1 MSVSQLI
8 RDTGW
13 FEENPNNREDGI
25 IPFAY
30 RWSGDGRTIYVQENG
45 EDFHIYRGLSPFPNH
60 DRLQPYLEAHAYR
73 ITERDYCLRGE
84 ENIRQV
90 LRIIEAGRRAG
101 AE

>member
-25 IPFAY
+25 IPFVY

-45 EDFHIYRGLSPFPNH
+45 EDFQVYRGQAEYPNNE
-60 DRLQPYLEAHAYR
+60 RLRSYLESQAYH
-73 ITERDYCLRGE
+73 ITRRYYALRGE

-90 LRIIEAGRRAG
+90 LLIIEAGRRAG

>member
-25 IPFAY
+25 IPFVY

-45 EDFHIYRGLSPFPNH
+45 EDFHVYRGQSPFPNH
-60 DRLQPYLEAHAYR
+60 DRLRPYLEAHAYR
-73 ITERDYCLRGE
+73 ITEKDYCLRGE